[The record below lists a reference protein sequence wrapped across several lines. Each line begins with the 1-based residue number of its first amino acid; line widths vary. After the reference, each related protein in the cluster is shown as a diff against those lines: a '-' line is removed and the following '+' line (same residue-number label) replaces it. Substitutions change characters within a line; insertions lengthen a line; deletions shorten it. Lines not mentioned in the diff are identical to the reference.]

1 MNFFLLLEMI
11 NNLTLFHSDA
21 KNSEEDIFGRSQLQ
35 VWFEV
40 SLGILMCLVAVTG
53 NILVVIAIHYDQR
66 LNTITNILV
75 ENLAFTDIFMAALH
89 MPFWIISLRN
99 GRWIFGHALCQ
110 LVGLT
115 QLIFGIASLFTM
127 TGIAFNRYFNIVRRN
142 LYIKYFSTKKITYII
157 IFLTWLGPII
167 ATTPQLYGWGKI
179 DYHALF
185 ADCTCVWN
193 LPDVSFIIT
202 LCVMTIFL
210 AAAVITWCYYTI
222 YKTVKASG
230 ERMQGHAAKSNMKSD
245 LAHKSGEKTEN
256 KVLKTSFVVVC
267 VYMTCWTPLSV
278 MGFIEVFGG
287 ESPRWAHLFAY
298 YFVFCSSLT
307 NPFIYGVMNP
317 QFQRT
322 FKKMF
327 RIRENDV
334 QPISSRTDFKETKNT
349 MLGSKVVLVDDMPST
364 SITLVPLFRDQNH
377 NASDTGVFVNV
388 VAEAGEQSDSDVP
401 GKSFIR
407 KNGQAWQK

>member
-21 KNSEEDIFGRSQLQ
+21 KNLEEDIFGRSQLQ

-40 SLGILMCLVAVTG
+40 SLGILMCLVALTG

-364 SITLVPLFRDQNH
+364 SITLVSLFRDQNH

-388 VAEAGEQSDSDVP
+388 VAEAEEQSDVP